1 MNSYKLVTNIPI
13 ERNLGVVRSAVI
25 KSKRFDD
32 GSTLTE
38 VIIDPSKKGAASGV
52 VAGAIVGA
60 VLGPGGAA
68 AGALI
73 GGTIG
78 FIFGSKDW
86 ITSYYYKITL
96 FYISNII
103 LNYIFEII
111 KIKLKCYNFI
121 NILSIYM
128 GIGFG

>member
-96 FYISNII
+96 FYISKFN
-103 LNYIFEII
+103 FELYFWNN
-111 KIKLKCYNFI
+111 KN
-121 NILSIYM
+121 
-128 GIGFG
+128 

>member
-1 MNSYKLVTNIPI
+1 MNSYKLVTNLPI
-13 ERNLGVVRSAVI
+13 EAIEGSLSGCVSAAVI
-25 KSKRFDD
+25 RSKRSDD

-78 FIFGSKDW
+78 FIFGPKD
-86 ITSYYYKITL
+86 
-96 FYISNII
+96 
-103 LNYIFEII
+103 
-111 KIKLKCYNFI
+111 
-121 NILSIYM
+121 
-128 GIGFG
+128 

>member
-1 MNSYKLVTNIPI
+1 MNSYGVVTNLPI
-13 ERNLGVVRSAVI
+13 EAIEGNFGGISAAVI
-25 KSKRFDD
+25 KSKRSDD

-96 FYISNII
+96 FYISKFN
-103 LNYIFEII
+103 FELYFWNN
-111 KIKLKCYNFI
+111 KN
-121 NILSIYM
+121 
-128 GIGFG
+128 